1 MALTKTEAR
10 KIALSLPGAAEG
22 LHFGKP
28 AIFVGEEF
36 VTRIH
41 HKEEAV
47 VILTG
52 SMEMRDVMLEAE
64 PGRFYIIEH
73 YRNRPALLARLSKLD
88 RKTLKELLVPRL
100 QRINEKKKKSAPK
113 NAKKLVK
120 KKCKSKQSRHGRP

>member
-1 MALTKTEAR
+1 MPLTRAEAH
-10 KIALSLPGAAEG
+10 KILLSLDGATEC

-52 SMEMRDVMLEAE
+52 SMDMRDVMLEAE
-64 PGRFYIIEH
+64 PDRFYIIEH

-88 RKTLKELLVPRL
+88 RKTLKDLLAPRL
-100 QRINEKKKKSAPK
+100 LRINEKSAKKPSKKVVAKKAAKKKAR
-113 NAKKLVK
+113 
-120 KKCKSKQSRHGRP
+120 SR

>member
-1 MALTKTEAR
+1 MPLTRAEAH
-10 KIALSLPGAAEG
+10 KILLSLDGATEG

-52 SMEMRDVMLEAE
+52 SMDMRDVMLEAE
-64 PGRFYIIEH
+64 PDRFYIIEH

-88 RKTLKELLVPRL
+88 RKTLKDLLAPRL
-100 QRINEKKKKSAPK
+100 LRINEKSAKKPSKKVVAKKAAKKKAR
-113 NAKKLVK
+113 
-120 KKCKSKQSRHGRP
+120 SR